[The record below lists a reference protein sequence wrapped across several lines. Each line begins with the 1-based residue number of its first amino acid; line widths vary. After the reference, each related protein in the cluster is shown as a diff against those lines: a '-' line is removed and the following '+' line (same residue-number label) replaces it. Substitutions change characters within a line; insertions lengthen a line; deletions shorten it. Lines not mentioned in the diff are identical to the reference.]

1 MFYHS
6 IPFMRFLPQFTF
18 RMKYEPKKKPFKWT
32 VSEDKVL
39 WLSDN
44 RKLRKECRK
53 MKSEGLRKGVFFLT
67 RDWFMV
73 ELSLLTGLRVAE
85 VQNLRVNDLMI
96 RHSMSSVHVR
106 CGKGGKKRDVWINNE
121 LRKGCMEF
129 LKIRERFGFANNSD
143 EHVFFSSQGRPMTTR
158 GLQKAFKRCL
168 KRARI
173 ETCYTFHCMRHT
185 YATFLLDLSNLRVVQ
200 EQLGHSSVKTTEIYT
215 ALIGKSIKKSLE
227 KIYK

>member
-1 MFYHS
+1 
-6 IPFMRFLPQFTF
+6 MRFLPQFTF
-18 RMKYEPKKKPFKWT
+18 RMKSEPKKKSFKWT

-39 WLSDN
+39 WLNDN
-44 RKLRKECRK
+44 RKLRKGCRR
-53 MKSEGLRKGVFFLT
+53 MKSDGLRKGTFFLV

-73 ELSLLTGLRVAE
+73 ELTLLTGLRVAE

-121 LRKGCMEF
+121 LRKECIEF
-129 LKIRERFGFANNSD
+129 LRIREKFGFINDAN
-143 EHVFFSSQGRPMTTR
+143 EHVFCSSTGTSMTTR

-168 KRARI
+168 KLAKI
-173 ETCYTFHCMRHT
+173 EVCYTFHCMRHT

-200 EQLGHSSVKTTEIYT
+200 EQLGHTSVKTTEIYT
-215 ALIGKSIKKSLE
+215 SLIRKSIKKSLE

>member
-1 MFYHS
+1 MK
-6 IPFMRFLPQFTF
+6 FLPKFTF
-18 RMKYEPKKKPFKWT
+18 RMKSEPVKKTFKWT

-44 RKLRKECRK
+44 RKLRKGCRK
-53 MKSEGLRKGVFFLT
+53 MKSDGLQKGTFFLI

-73 ELSLLTGLRVAE
+73 ELTLLTGLRVME

-121 LRKGCMEF
+121 LRKECIEF
-129 LKIRERFGFANNSD
+129 LEIKGKFGFANDAND
-143 EHVFFSSQGRPMTTR
+143 YVFCSSNGSALTTR

-168 KRARI
+168 RKARI

-215 ALIGKSIKKSLE
+215 ALIRKSIKKSLE